1 MSRSEIIGQLKRSR
15 RVVQEVWHKNQGGQ
29 VLVYWK
35 AILDDWDWELFIV

>member
-29 VLVYWK
+29 GPVYWM
-35 AILDDWDWELFIV
+35 AILNDWGWELFFV